1 MTIIIDQTTH
11 ERQVSP
17 SVSTLAVASV
27 IHPEENFLSSPSA
40 IMHANLRCTK
50 PEQKKQNPSVST
62 CTNMFLAVTD
72 DQQAQQSM
80 SVFLP
85 NVRNIHITDGT
96 FVVSLC

>member
-11 ERQVSP
+11 ECQVSP

-27 IHPEENFLSSPSA
+27 IHLEENFLSSPSA

-50 PEQKKQNPSVST
+50 PEQNPSVST
-62 CTNMFLAVTD
+62 GTNMFLAVTD